1 MAELMTISGMV
12 LSSMPMGEY
21 DRRIVLLTPDR
32 GKISGFARGA
42 RRPGNLMMAASQ
54 PFVYADFSAFEGKS
68 SYTFTGA
75 KVVEY
80 FDSLREDITLMTY
93 GSYFLELAGYFTREN
108 EDCRDTLALL
118 YLAVKALVRRK
129 IPVELIRELF
139 ELRMLTIHGEYPDFF
154 TCCECGR
161 RENLAAFSLAGK
173 GMLCAE
179 HAGSER
185 RLREGDR
192 GECPSFEVKGRV
204 FLSPAAVYAA
214 QMAVTAP
221 LGRLF
226 AFTISREAV
235 AQLHEVLDLF
245 MGQVIDRKMKSLE
258 LLSVLQ
264 QE

>member
-42 RRPGNLMMAASQ
+42 RRPGNAMMAASQ
-54 PFVYADFSAFEGKS
+54 PFVYADFSAFEGRS

-80 FDSLREDITLMTY
+80 FESLREDITLITY

-118 YLAVKALVRRK
+118 YLAVKALVKQK
-129 IPVELIRELF
+129 IPIELIRELF
-139 ELRMLTIHGEYPDFF
+139 ELRILTINGEYPDFF
-154 TCCECGR
+154 SCCACGR
-161 RENLAAFSLAGK
+161 RETLSAFSLAGK
-173 GMLCAE
+173 GMLCAV
-179 HAGSER
+179 HAGNEGER
-185 RLREGDR
+185 GEGSRGDR
-192 GECPSFEVKGRV
+192 PLYEGKGRIY
-204 FLSPAAVYAA
+204 LNPAAVYAA

-226 AFTISREAV
+226 AFNISQEAI
-235 AQLHEVLDLF
+235 AQLRRMLDAF
-245 MGQVIDRKMKSLE
+245 MGEVIDRKIQSLE
-258 LLSVLQ
+258 LLSIL
-264 QE
+264 